1 MVGNFTAL
9 ALALVI
15 MALVASFA
23 VCIFAF
29 ELFTLMRERAI
40 RAAANIGGWN
50 RRYTRC
56 PPAGR
61 MPPLLLSATTII
73 SPSTAH
79 GGKV

>member
-29 ELFTLMRERAI
+29 ELFTLMRERTI

-50 RRYTRC
+50 RPLHAVPT
-56 PPAGR
+56 GR
-61 MPPLLLSATTII
+61 ENAAVTSFRDDDNLPVNGPRR
-73 SPSTAH
+73 
-79 GGKV
+79 